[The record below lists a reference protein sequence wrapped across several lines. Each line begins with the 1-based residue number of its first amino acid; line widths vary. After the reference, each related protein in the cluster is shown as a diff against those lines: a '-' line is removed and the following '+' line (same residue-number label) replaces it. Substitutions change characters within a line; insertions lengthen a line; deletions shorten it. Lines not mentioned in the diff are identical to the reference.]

1 MFLDVLDQH
10 AALKEKRVKQPK
22 QPERITDAYHI
33 AMVKQAKSEYFKSH
47 IENNAHD
54 SKTMWNYLLVLATH
68 FILRHHSSVSFEGT
82 TVSESKDVSST
93 FNKHFVSITGN
104 MT

>member
-22 QPERITDAYHI
+22 QPERITDAYHF

-54 SKTMWNYLLVLATH
+54 SKTMWNYLLALAAH
-68 FILRHHSSVSFEGT
+68 FILGHHSPSHLRAIQLANLSMYQVLLTNTLSA
-82 TVSESKDVSST
+82 
-93 FNKHFVSITGN
+93 
-104 MT
+104 